1 MIRKTEWGQIWN
13 GGTMV
18 FRKSIVIF
26 SGYNQRAI
34 VSFLRVA
41 QKHNIPL
48 IIIAKS
54 ETDSILDTTY
64 KKYVKYV
71 RKKTELDLLNIEYIL
86 NEIKLEEAFD
96 EYIILPNTEYL
107 NRFLLRNRKE
117 LKEMNFT
124 VPLVNEQI
132 YHLVSDKYSFGN
144 LCKKN
149 GIKTPQEL
157 SINEVNSFPV
167 VVKPRCYFTSEG
179 KTISP
184 QLIKDMPELMN
195 FMSQNC
201 PDDFYIQQFIKGE
214 SYYLLY
220 YFCKDGR
227 YECFSQKNI
236 LQQSQGKSIV
246 AAVPADIHEKD
257 ISKKFVKL
265 FKSINFTG
273 LVMVEIRFFDGEYY
287 MIEANPRLWGPSQLF
302 VDSGMQFFE
311 LFLNDCG
318 FNVQIDKCT
327 CSRKNVKYFW
337 LGGLIETL
345 YRYGEIVFHIENHDL
360 FKEEFCSFLSNDVY
374 LRDDTENIFT
384 KEVLS
389 LTRGG

>member
-1 MIRKTEWGQIWN
+1 MIHKTGWGQAWN
-13 GGTMV
+13 GRIVV

-34 VSFLRVA
+34 ISFLRVA
-41 QKHNIPL
+41 QKHNIPF

-54 ETDSILDTTY
+54 ETDSILDTAY

-71 RKKTELDLLNIEYIL
+71 RKKTELDLINIKCIL
-86 NEIKLEEAFD
+86 DEIKSKGVFD
-96 EYIILPNTEYL
+96 EYVILPSTEYL
-107 NRFLLRNRKE
+107 NRFLLKNKKE
-117 LKEMNFT
+117 LKEMNIT
-124 VPLVNEQI
+124 VPLVDEQI

-167 VVKPRCYFTSEG
+167 VVKPRCYFTSDG
-179 KTISP
+179 KIISP
-184 QLIKDMPELMN
+184 QIIKDMPELIN

-201 PDDFYIQQFIKGE
+201 PDDFYMQQYIKGE

-220 YFCKDGR
+220 YFCKDGKF
-227 YECFSQKNI
+227 ECFSQKNI
-236 LQQSQGKSIV
+236 LQQSRGKSII

-257 ISKKFVKL
+257 ISKKFVEL

-273 LVMVEIRFFDGEYY
+273 LVMVELRFFDGEYY

-302 VDSGMQFFE
+302 VDSGKQFFE
-311 LFLNDCG
+311 LFLYDCG
-318 FNVQIDKCT
+318 FNVQIDKSSCPRT
-327 CSRKNVKYFW
+327 NTKYFW
-337 LGGLIETL
+337 MGGLVETL
-345 YRYGEIVFHIENHDL
+345 YRYGEIVFHIEDHNL
-360 FKEEFCSFLSNDVY
+360 FEKEFRYFLSNDVY
-374 LRDDTENIFT
+374 LRDDTENIFA
-384 KEVLS
+384 KEILS